1 MLISIVIPC
10 YRSSKTLPTVIG
22 EIEEVFKNNKEYD
35 YQVILVNDGSPDNT
49 YEVICDLC
57 EKNDKIVG
65 INLSRNFGQARAR
78 MAALP
83 YIKGDC
89 AVYMDDDGQHPAEGI
104 IPLVEKLSEGYDVVY
119 AKFPQKKAS
128 PFKIATS
135 AMYRKFMEMIGGKPK
150 GIYTSSFL
158 AWSRFAVDSLKKYHS
173 PSPSTGSYLL
183 KVTSRFANVE
193 VPHRAR
199 IAGKTGYTLGKLF
212 GLAIMGITN
221 FTIIPLR
228 ASAVAGMVIAAI
240 GFLYSC
246 FLILRKL
253 IDPSSVIGY
262 TSIMAAV
269 LLLGGLIL
277 ISLGII
283 GEYIGRIYMT
293 LSDMPQYMVREVV
306 EKKEQSVLE
315 NENEQ

>member
-22 EIEEVFKNNKEYD
+22 EIEEVFKNNKKYD

-57 EKNDKIVG
+57 AKNDKLIG

-83 YIKGDC
+83 YIQGDC

-183 KVTSRFANVE
+183 KVTSKFANVE
-193 VPHRAR
+193 IPHRAR
-199 IAGKTGYTLGKLF
+199 IAGTSGYTLGKLF

-228 ASAVAGMVIAAI
+228 ASAVIGAFIAAI

-246 FLILRKL
+246 FLVLRKL

-269 LLLGGLIL
+269 LVLGGLIL

-293 LSDMPQYMVREVV
+293 LSDMPQYMVREVI
-306 EKKEQSVLE
+306 EKKEQSALE
-315 NENEQ
+315 KKDE